1 MYPLKQ
7 YVAIATHDAQRIV
20 RKQNHIFKYANRR
33 DHHPKS
39 RFRTLWFDFGTEG
52 TKLLV
57 VCEKTA
63 NN

>member
-7 YVAIATHDAQRIV
+7 YVAIATHDARRIF

-33 DHHPKS
+33 DHHLKS
-39 RFRTLWFDFGTEG
+39 RFRTLYFNFGAEG

-57 VCEKTA
+57 DC
-63 NN
+63 